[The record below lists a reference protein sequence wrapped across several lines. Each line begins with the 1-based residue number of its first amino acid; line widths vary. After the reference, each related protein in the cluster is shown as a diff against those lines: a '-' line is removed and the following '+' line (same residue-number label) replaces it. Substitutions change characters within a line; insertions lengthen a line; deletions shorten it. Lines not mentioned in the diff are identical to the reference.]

1 MNRRL
6 AARATAAAALAAG
19 LITALAVP
27 ATSDPDPAPEPAPKA
42 GTAFDALQRDLGL
55 TAEQAHH
62 RLDLEAVARRADAAL
77 RGVLRESFGGAHYD
91 SGLGKLVVGVTDPGE
106 FDAVRAEGA
115 EPRLVEFSTRELDS
129 VQRGLS
135 EAPAPE
141 AVSGSYV
148 ESRSDS
154 VVVTTAP
161 GTARQAERFVR
172 ESGVDAKAVRVV
184 ESPESPRP
192 LAEPAADPATGPAAE
207 PAPEVAGGDPY
218 ETTRSQRCSVGFA
231 VDGGFLSAGHCGRKG
246 DATTKL
252 GGTFAASS
260 FPASDRTP
268 NDYSYVQVTDSI
280 PRPRVNT
287 YDGGSVP
294 VAGSAEAV
302 EGASVCRSGST
313 TGWQCGTV
321 QAKNQSVRYPKGTVE
336 GLTRT
341 DACSEAGDSGGPFLA
356 GDQAQ
361 GMTSGSS
368 GNCSTG
374 GTTYF
379 QPVNEVLGK
388 VGVDLLTT
396 P

>member
-27 ATSDPDPAPEPAPKA
+27 ATSEPAPAPAPKA
-42 GTAFDALQRDLGL
+42 GTAFDALRRDLGL
-55 TAEQAHH
+55 TAEQAHQ
-62 RLDLEAVARRADAAL
+62 RLDLEAVAHEADAAL

-115 EPRLVEFSTRELDS
+115 EPRLVEFSSRQLESTK
-129 VQRGLS
+129 RGLS

-141 AVSGSYV
+141 AVSGWYV

-161 GTARQAERFVR
+161 GTAGQAEDFVR
-172 ESGVDAKAVRVV
+172 QSGVDPKAVHVV

-192 LAEPAADPATGPAAE
+192 LAGATGR
-207 PAPEVAGGDPY
+207 PEVAGGDQY
-218 ETTRSQRCSVGFA
+218 ATTRSQRCSVGFA

-246 DATTKL
+246 DATTDL
-252 GGTFAASS
+252 GGTFAESS
-260 FPASDRTP
+260 FPANDRSS
-268 NDYSYVQVTDSI
+268 NDYSYVQVADSI

-313 TGWQCGTV
+313 TGWQCGIV
-321 QAKNQSVRYPKGTVE
+321 QAKNQSVRYPQGTVD

-341 DACSEAGDSGGPFLA
+341 DACSEAGDSGGPFLS

-368 GNCSTG
+368 GNCNTG

-379 QPVNEVLGK
+379 QPVNEALSK
-388 VGVDLLTT
+388 VGVGLLTR
-396 P
+396 